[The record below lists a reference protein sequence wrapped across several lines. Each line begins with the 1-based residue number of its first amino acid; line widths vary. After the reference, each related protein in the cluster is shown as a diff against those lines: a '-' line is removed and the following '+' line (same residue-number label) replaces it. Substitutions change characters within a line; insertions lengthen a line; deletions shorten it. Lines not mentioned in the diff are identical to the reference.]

1 MYNKEY
7 KERFIAERENK
18 KYLECQFEKVSSMET
33 ELNKDVSNF
42 TYYEIVE
49 YYKLLNTCSLE
60 YLRVLNSQFSL
71 YTQWCLQQN
80 LVSDSQ
86 NHYLELRTEDYDNC
100 INKALINLKVIPKS
114 VILSCLIHKNLSL

>member
-1 MYNKEY
+1 MYNKEH
-7 KERFIAERENK
+7 KERFIAERDNK
-18 KYLECQFEKVSSMET
+18 SYLECQFKKVSFMEF

-42 TYYEIVE
+42 TFYEIIE

-80 LVSDSQ
+80 LV
-86 NHYLELRTEDYDNC
+86 NEVK
-100 INKALINLKVIPKS
+100 III
-114 VILSCLIHKNLSL
+114 